1 MNRQNNDIE
10 RSLLRF
16 NASLDAFEAALMRRR
31 QSRETIKSL
40 ENEIQTLTEDRSN
53 LAQELDKVR
62 AYASQLAKINGKADK
77 RLDAAMENIRNVLG
91 NS

>member
-1 MNRQNNDIE
+1 MNKEDNDIE

-16 NASLDAFEAALMRRR
+16 NASLDAFEAALVRRKQTGQR
-31 QSRETIKSL
+31 VKSL
-40 ENEIQTLTEDRSN
+40 ENEVQTLTEDRSN

-62 AYASQLAKINGKADK
+62 AYASQLAKIHGKTDK